1 MRDGEITVNY
11 LKNEEKI
18 KKGECAFI
26 PSNTL
31 HSYKTADF
39 SLVDVCIF
47 SGDFVPSFTKE
58 IRGKQPESCRFVCK
72 DSVLDFAK
80 KEFFV
85 EGKVMDLYT
94 AKSVLYAISG
104 EILQQIDFKRSTAK
118 KDVLFDRL
126 IDYISENFLE
136 DISLETAAKTLGYE
150 KHYLSRCFHQGMQM
164 NFSRYVNM
172 LRVDTATELLQN
184 SDLSITEIAFSSGFQ
199 SVRTFNRVFLELT
212 GKNPRDYFDNTK
224 I

>member
-1 MRDGEITVNY
+1 
-11 LKNEEKI
+11 
-18 KKGECAFI
+18 
-26 PSNTL
+26 
-31 HSYKTADF
+31 
-39 SLVDVCIF
+39 
-47 SGDFVPSFTKE
+47 
-58 IRGKQPESCRFVCK
+58 
-72 DSVLDFAK
+72 
-80 KEFFV
+80 
-85 EGKVMDLYT
+85 MDLYT